1 MQSDV
6 NNRKNKD
13 SVGSKVEVTESPNIF
28 ALVKTHKHT
37 HTLSSTGGIIFRLVG
52 RHTKIVPQDHFQG

>member
-37 HTLSSTGGIIFRLVG
+37 HTFVNWRHYFSFG
-52 RHTKIVPQDHFQG
+52 R